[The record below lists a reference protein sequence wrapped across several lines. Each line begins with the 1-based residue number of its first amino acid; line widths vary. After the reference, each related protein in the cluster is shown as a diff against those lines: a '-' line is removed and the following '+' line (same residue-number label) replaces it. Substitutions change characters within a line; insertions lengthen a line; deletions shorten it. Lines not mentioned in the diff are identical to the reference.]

1 MNVSRGAPFIHV
13 AVHYNAIVELSFRL
27 LSLRV
32 DISIC
37 GNFCAANTFTA
48 LSTTLSCQLHVLDL
62 KKSFANK
69 LELVKRSK
77 FLPLRKS

>member
-13 AVHYNAIVELSFRL
+13 YTRSLLNFHFRL
-27 LSLRV
+27 LSSRV
-32 DISIC
+32 DISIYDY
-37 GNFCAANTFTA
+37 FCAANNFTV
-48 LSTTLSCQLHVLDL
+48 LSTTLSRILHVLDR